1 MTLETRPM
9 KTLKQQVLF
18 LLVAFLSVFAFFLYQ
33 EDITK
38 FFQLRDIYLKPRL
51 FKYGFSILLNYAFIS
66 LFYLILRKTFAT
78 IFLSQFVIFL
88 LTFINIKK
96 EQYLSASLVPN
107 DFLLFKETFIAS
119 PMMLKIA
126 VFGGIAV
133 FIALFMFLYKK
144 EKLGSK
150 PLLLTNSILSF
161 AILGFFITA
170 NFKNNFNENCPTRIK
185 GTLCEYAMYLPNTR
199 GDWVGDHLTIKYV
212 GFSAFFFSKTV
223 DGLNNKIFQTQ
234 VIPEKEVE
242 TFYQTAPIEQTE
254 SPSTS
259 SGNSAEVTQLPNIIF
274 VMSESHWDATQ
285 LDKSIPRNI
294 TPTINKNQVSTLL
307 SPSFGGGTA
316 NVEFEVLTSLNT
328 LLNHNE
334 LAYVSKLK
342 RPTYSLP
349 MYLNTLGYETTA
361 MHNNGK
367 YFYNRSAVYQN
378 LGFNRFTSL
387 ENMVTTA
394 DRSKYINKAGW
405 ATDDLI
411 YNSIENQ
418 LKNTDKPQFIYAI
431 SVENHPMYSD
441 DRFGADNFKITKAG
455 ISDQSRRAL
464 NTYLTGMQRADEKLK
479 ALIENVKLLDR
490 PTIVIFFGD
499 HLPNLQQVYD
509 DYSFFKT
516 PQEKTE
522 KKDVRF
528 FETPLSVWANF
539 PIDKKQFEGQFV
551 AAHFLAPKVLEAAH
565 VPLSPYYTFVNKVNS
580 CYKAV
585 HQTGTQP
592 QKTCEFNQADVLKQY
607 QDMNMDV
614 LNGKN
619 FTYQLLKPQTAG

>member
-1 MTLETRPM
+1 M

-33 EDITK
+33 EDITR

-51 FKYGFSILLNYAFIS
+51 YKYGFSILLNYAFIS

-78 IFLSQFVIFL
+78 ILLSQFIIFL
-88 LTFINIKK
+88 LSFINIKK
-96 EQYLSASLVPN
+96 EQYLSASFVPS
-107 DFLLFKETFIAS
+107 DFLLFKETFVAS
-119 PMMLKIA
+119 PIMLKIA
-126 VFGGIAV
+126 VFAAIVV
-133 FIALFMFLYKK
+133 FIGLFVFLYKK
-144 EKLGSK
+144 EKLGTK

-170 NFKNNFNENCPTRIK
+170 NFKNNFSEACANAAKNSICQ
-185 GTLCEYAMYLPNTR
+185 YAKYLPNTR
-199 GDWVGDHLTIKYV
+199 GDWIGDHLTIKYL
-212 GFSAFFFSKTV
+212 GFSTFFFSKTV

-234 VIPEKEVE
+234 VIPEEKVAA
-242 TFYQTAPIEQTE
+242 FYQPMAVEHDE
-254 SPSTS
+254 ESTS
-259 SGNSAEVTQLPNIIF
+259 NLASDDPSQQKQLPNIVF
-274 VMSESHWDATQ
+274 VMSESHWDARK
-285 LDKSIPRNI
+285 LDKSIPPNI
-294 TPTINKNQVSTLL
+294 TPTISKNQVSSLL

-328 LLNHNE
+328 YLNHNE

-378 LGFNRFTSL
+378 LGFNRFTSI
-387 ENMVTTA
+387 ENMINMA
-394 DRSKYINKAGW
+394 DRAKYINAAGW

-441 DRFGADNFKITKAG
+441 DRFGKDHFKITKDG
-455 ISDQSRRAL
+455 VSENSKRAL
-464 NTYLTGMQRADEKLK
+464 NTYLTGMQRADDKFK
-479 ALIENVKLLDR
+479 TLIEHVKQLDR

-499 HLPNLQQVYD
+499 HLPNLQSVYD
-509 DYSFFKT
+509 EYGFFKSA
-516 PQEKTE
+516 QEKAE

-528 FETPLSVWANF
+528 FETPLAVWANF
-539 PIDKKQFEGQFV
+539 PIDQKQFKGPFV

-565 VPLSPYYTFVNKVNS
+565 IPLSPYYAFVNKVGS
-580 CYKAV
+580 CYSTV
-585 HQTGTQP
+585 HQTGTQK
-592 QKTCEFNQADVLKQY
+592 QKSCEFDQTEILQQY
-607 QDMNMDV
+607 KDMNMDV

-619 FTYQLLKPQTAG
+619 FTYQMLKSKAES

>member
-1 MTLETRPM
+1 M

-33 EDITK
+33 EDITR

-51 FKYGFSILLNYAFIS
+51 FKYGFSILLNYALIS

-78 IFLSQFVIFL
+78 ILLSQFVIFL

-119 PMMLKIA
+119 PIFLKIA
-126 VFGGIAV
+126 VFGAIAV
-133 FIALFMFLYKK
+133 FVALFVFLYRK
-144 EKLGSK
+144 EKLGTK

-170 NFKNNFNENCPTRIK
+170 NFKDNFRENCPAPKK
-185 GTLCEYAMYLPNTR
+185 GTLCEYSLYLPNTR
-199 GDWVGDHLTIKYV
+199 GDWVGDHLTIKHL

-242 TFYQTAPIEQTE
+242 TFYQTPQEFNETPAPVSDE
-254 SPSTS
+254 
-259 SGNSAEVTQLPNIIF
+259 NSAEKQLPNIVF

-328 LLNHNE
+328 FLNHNE

-378 LGFNRFTSL
+378 MGFNRFTSI
-387 ENMVTTA
+387 ENMINMA
-394 DRSKYINKAGW
+394 DRAKYINAAGW

-431 SVENHPMYSD
+431 SVENHPMYGD
-441 DRFGADNFKITKAG
+441 DRYGKDNFKITKKG
-455 ISDQSRRAL
+455 ISDNSKRAL
-464 NTYLTGMQRADEKLK
+464 NTYLTGMQRADNKFK
-479 ALIENVKLLDR
+479 ALIENVKTLDR

-499 HLPNLQQVYD
+499 HLPNLQKVYD
-509 DYSFFKT
+509 EYGYFKSE
-516 PQEKTE
+516 QEKTE
-522 KKDVRF
+522 KKDTRF

-565 VPLSPYYTFVNKVNS
+565 VPLSPYYTFVNKVSS

-585 HQTGTQP
+585 HNTGTQTKKSCDFDS
-592 QKTCEFNQADVLKQY
+592 QQVLKEY
-607 QDMNMDV
+607 KDMNMDV

-619 FTYQLLKPQTAG
+619 FTYQILKPETKS

>member
-1 MTLETRPM
+1 M

-33 EDITK
+33 EDITR

-51 FKYGFSILLNYAFIS
+51 FKYGFSILLNYALIS

-78 IFLSQFVIFL
+78 ILLSQFVIFL

-119 PMMLKIA
+119 PIFLKIA
-126 VFGGIAV
+126 VFGAIAV
-133 FIALFMFLYKK
+133 FVALFVFLYRK
-144 EKLGSK
+144 EKLGTK

-170 NFKNNFNENCPTRIK
+170 NFKDNFRENCPAPKK
-185 GTLCEYAMYLPNTR
+185 GTLCEYSLYLPNTR
-199 GDWVGDHLTIKYV
+199 GDWVGDHLTIKHL

-242 TFYQTAPIEQTE
+242 TFYQTPQEFNETPAPVYDE
-254 SPSTS
+254 
-259 SGNSAEVTQLPNIIF
+259 NSAEKQLPNIVF

-328 LLNHNE
+328 FLNHNE

-378 LGFNRFTSL
+378 MGFNRFTSI
-387 ENMVTTA
+387 ENMINMA
-394 DRSKYINKAGW
+394 DRAKYINAAGW

-431 SVENHPMYSD
+431 SVENHPMYGD
-441 DRFGADNFKITKAG
+441 DRYGKDNFKITKKG
-455 ISDQSRRAL
+455 ISDNSKRAL
-464 NTYLTGMQRADEKLK
+464 NTYLTGMQRADNKLK
-479 ALIENVKLLDR
+479 ALIENVKTLDR

-499 HLPNLQQVYD
+499 HLPNLQKVYD
-509 DYSFFKT
+509 EYGYFKSE
-516 PQEKTE
+516 QEKTE
-522 KKDVRF
+522 KKDTRF

-565 VPLSPYYTFVNKVNS
+565 VPLSPYYTFVNKVSS

-585 HQTGTQP
+585 HNTGTQT
-592 QKTCEFNQADVLKQY
+592 QKSCDFDSQQVLKEY
-607 QDMNMDV
+607 KDMNMDV

-619 FTYQLLKPQTAG
+619 FTYQILKPETKS

>member
-1 MTLETRPM
+1 M

-33 EDITK
+33 EDITR

-51 FKYGFSILLNYAFIS
+51 YKYGFSILLNYAFIS

-78 IFLSQFVIFL
+78 ILLSQFIIFL
-88 LTFINIKK
+88 LSFINIKK
-96 EQYLSASLVPN
+96 EQYLSASLVPS
-107 DFLLFKETFIAS
+107 DFLLFKETFVAS
-119 PMMLKIA
+119 PIMLKIA
-126 VFGGIAV
+126 VFAAIVV
-133 FIALFMFLYKK
+133 FIGLFVFLYKK
-144 EKLGSK
+144 EKLGTK

-170 NFKNNFNENCPTRIK
+170 NFKNNFSEACANAAKNSICQ
-185 GTLCEYAMYLPNTR
+185 YAKYLPNTR
-199 GDWVGDHLTIKYV
+199 GDWIGDHLTIKYL
-212 GFSAFFFSKTV
+212 GFSTFFFSKTV
-223 DGLNNKIFQTQ
+223 DGLNNKIFQSQ
-234 VIPEKEVE
+234 VIPEEKVAA
-242 TFYQTAPIEQTE
+242 FYQPMAVEHDE
-254 SPSTS
+254 ESTS
-259 SGNSAEVTQLPNIIF
+259 NLASDDPSQQKQLPNIVF
-274 VMSESHWDATQ
+274 VMSESHWDARK

-294 TPTINKNQVSTLL
+294 TPTISKNQVSSLL

-328 LLNHNE
+328 YLNHNE

-378 LGFNRFTSL
+378 LGFNRFTSI
-387 ENMVTTA
+387 ENMINMA
-394 DRSKYINKAGW
+394 DRAKYINAAGW

-441 DRFGADNFKITKAG
+441 DRFGKDHFKITKDG
-455 ISDQSRRAL
+455 VSENSKRAL
-464 NTYLTGMQRADEKLK
+464 NTYLTGMQRADDKFK
-479 ALIENVKLLDR
+479 TLIEHVKQLDR

-499 HLPNLQQVYD
+499 HLPNLQSVYD
-509 DYSFFKT
+509 EYGFFKSE
-516 PQEKTE
+516 QEKAE

-528 FETPLSVWANF
+528 FETPLAVWANF
-539 PIDKKQFEGQFV
+539 PIDQKQFKGPFV

-565 VPLSPYYTFVNKVNS
+565 IPLSPYYAFVNKVGS
-580 CYKAV
+580 CYSTV
-585 HQTGTQP
+585 HQTGTQT
-592 QKTCEFNQADVLKQY
+592 QKSCEFDQTEILQQY
-607 QDMNMDV
+607 KDMNMDV

-619 FTYQLLKPQTAG
+619 FTYQMLKSKAES

>member
-1 MTLETRPM
+1 M
-9 KTLKQQVLF
+9 KTLRQQVLF

-33 EDITK
+33 EDITR

-78 IFLSQFVIFL
+78 ILLSQFLIFL

-96 EQYLSASLVPN
+96 EQYLSASLVPS

-119 PMMLKIA
+119 PIFLKIA
-126 VFGGIAV
+126 IFASIAI
-133 FIALFMFLYKK
+133 FIALFVFIYKK
-144 EKLGSK
+144 EKLGAK
-150 PLLLTNSILSF
+150 PLLLTNSILSV
-161 AILGFFITA
+161 AILGFFVTA
-170 NFKNNFNENCPTRIK
+170 NFSNNFNETCANAQK
-185 GTLCEYAMYLPNTR
+185 GSMCQYAQYLPNTR
-199 GDWVGDHLTIKYV
+199 GDWIGDHLTIKYL
-212 GFSAFFFSKTV
+212 GFSTFFFSKSV
-223 DGLNNKIFQTQ
+223 DGLNNRIFQTE
-234 VIPEKEVE
+234 VIPEEKVA
-242 TFYQTAPIEQTE
+242 TFYQPITNTALAQPTTIAVTDENKTE
-254 SPSTS
+254 L
-259 SGNSAEVTQLPNIIF
+259 LPNIVF

-285 LDKSIPRNI
+285 LDKSIPRNV
-294 TPTINKNQVSTLL
+294 TPTINKNQVSTVL

-328 LLNHNE
+328 YLNHNE

-378 LGFNRFTSL
+378 LGFNRFTSI
-387 ENMVTTA
+387 ENMINMA
-394 DRSKYINKAGW
+394 DRAKYINAAGW

-411 YNSIENQ
+411 YSNIENQ

-431 SVENHPMYSD
+431 SVENHPMYGD
-441 DRFGADNFKITKAG
+441 DRFGKDHFKITKNG
-455 ISDQSRRAL
+455 VSDSSKRAL
-464 NTYLTGMQRADEKLK
+464 NTYLSGMQRADDKFK
-479 ALIENVKLLDR
+479 ALIENVKKIER

-499 HLPNLQQVYD
+499 HLPNLQKVYD
-509 DYSFFKT
+509 EYGFYKT
-516 PQEKTE
+516 EQEKAE
-522 KKDVRF
+522 KKDTRF
-528 FETPLSVWANF
+528 FETPLAVWANF
-539 PIDKKQFEGQFV
+539 PIDKKQFNGQFV
-551 AAHFLAPKVLEAAH
+551 AAHFLAPKVLQAAH

-580 CYKAV
+580 CYKTV
-585 HQTGTQP
+585 HQTGTQT
-592 QKTCEFNQADVLKQY
+592 QISCEFNQAEVLQQY
-607 QDMNMDV
+607 KDMNMDI

-619 FTYQLLKPQTAG
+619 FTYQMLKSKTES

>member
-1 MTLETRPM
+1 M

-18 LLVAFLSVFAFFLYQ
+18 LLVAFLSIFAFFLYQ
-33 EDITK
+33 EDITR

-51 FKYGFSILLNYAFIS
+51 YKYGFSILLNYAFIS

-78 IFLSQFVIFL
+78 ILLSQFIIFL
-88 LTFINIKK
+88 LTFINVKK
-96 EQYLSASLVPN
+96 EQYLSASLVPS

-119 PMMLKIA
+119 PILLKVA
-126 VFGGIAV
+126 VFVGITI
-133 FIALFMFLYKK
+133 FIALFAFIYRK
-144 EKLGSK
+144 EKIGTNSLFF
-150 PLLLTNSILSF
+150 TNSIL
-161 AILGFFITA
+161 AITILGFFITA
-170 NFKNNFNENCPTRIK
+170 NFKNNFNVACSNAKKDSICQ
-185 GTLCEYAMYLPNTR
+185 YAQYLPNTR
-199 GDWVGDHLTIKYV
+199 GEWVGDHLTIKYL
-212 GFSAFFFSKTV
+212 GFSAFFFSKSV
-223 DGLNNKIFQTQ
+223 DGLNNKIFKTEI
-234 VIPEKEVE
+234 IPESKVA
-242 TFYQTAPIEQTE
+242 TFYQPNMQDELTE
-254 SPSTS
+254 LDSTKIVYD
-259 SGNSAEVTQLPNIIF
+259 NVEKQLPNIVF
-274 VMSESHWDATQ
+274 VMSESHWDAAQ

-294 TPTINKNQVSTLL
+294 TPTISKNQVSTLL

-328 LLNHNE
+328 YLNHNE

-378 LGFNRFTSL
+378 LGFNRFTSI
-387 ENMVTTA
+387 ENMINMA
-394 DRSKYINKAGW
+394 DRAKYINAAGW

-418 LKNTDKPQFIYAI
+418 LQNTDKPQFIYAI

-441 DRFGADNFKITKAG
+441 DRFGKDNFKITKDG
-455 ISDQSRRAL
+455 ISDQSKRAL
-464 NTYLTGMQRADEKLK
+464 NTYLTGMQRADQKLK
-479 ALIENVKLLDR
+479 TLIDNVKGLER

-499 HLPNLQQVYD
+499 HLPNLQKVFDEYG
-509 DYSFFKT
+509 FFKSE
-516 PQEKTE
+516 QEKAE

-539 PIDKKQFEGQFV
+539 PIDKTQFQGKFV

-565 VPLSPYYTFVNKVNS
+565 IPLSPYYTFVNKVS
-580 CYKAV
+580 TCYKTV
-585 HQTGTQP
+585 HQTGTQT
-592 QKTCEFNQADVLKQY
+592 QESCDFDEKEILQQY
-607 QDMNMDV
+607 KDMNMDV

-619 FTYQLLKPQTAG
+619 FTYQILKSKAES

>member
-1 MTLETRPM
+1 M

-33 EDITK
+33 EDITR

-78 IFLSQFVIFL
+78 ILLSQFIIFL

-96 EQYLSASLVPN
+96 EQYLSASLVPS
-107 DFLLFKETFIAS
+107 DFLLFQETFIAS
-119 PMMLKIA
+119 PIFLKIA
-126 VFGGIAV
+126 VFASIAI
-133 FIALFMFLYKK
+133 FIALFVFIYKK
-144 EKLGSK
+144 EKFGTKS
-150 PLLLTNSILSF
+150 LLLTNALLTVS
-161 AILGFFITA
+161 ILGFFITA
-170 NFKNNFNENCPTRIK
+170 NFTNNFGASCANAKK
-185 GTLCEYAMYLPNTR
+185 GSICQYTQYLPNTR
-199 GDWVGDHLTIKYV
+199 SDWIGDHLTIKYL
-212 GFSAFFFSKTV
+212 GFSTFFFSKSV
-223 DGLNNKIFQTQ
+223 DSLNNKIFQTE
-234 VIPEKEVE
+234 VIPEQEVA
-242 TFYQTAPIEQTE
+242 TFYQSTANNNPVTEQTTIASKE
-254 SPSTS
+254 MVEP
-259 SGNSAEVTQLPNIIF
+259 QPLPNIVF

-328 LLNHNE
+328 YLNHNE

-349 MYLNTLGYETTA
+349 MYLNSLGYETTA

-367 YFYNRSAVYQN
+367 YFYNRSAVYHN
-378 LGFNRFTSL
+378 LGFNRFTSI
-387 ENMVTTA
+387 ENMINMA
-394 DRSKYINKAGW
+394 DRAKYINAAGW

-431 SVENHPMYSD
+431 SVENHPMYGD
-441 DRFGADNFKITKAG
+441 DRFGKDHFKINKKG
-455 ISDQSRRAL
+455 ISESSKRAL
-464 NTYLTGMQRADEKLK
+464 NTYLTGMQRADEKFK
-479 ALIENVKLLDR
+479 TLIENVKQLDR

-499 HLPNLQQVYD
+499 HLPNLQNVYD
-509 DYSFFKT
+509 EYGFFKSE
-516 PQEKTE
+516 QDKTE

-528 FETPLSVWANF
+528 FETPLAVWANF
-539 PIDKKQFEGQFV
+539 PIDKKQFQGSFV

-565 VPLSPYYTFVNKVNS
+565 VPLSPYYTFIDKVNS
-580 CYKAV
+580 CYKTV
-585 HQTGTQP
+585 HQTGIEP
-592 QKTCEFNQADVLKQY
+592 QKSCDSNSAEILKQY
-607 QDMNMDV
+607 KDMNMDV

-619 FTYQLLKPQTAG
+619 FTYQLLQAKTES